1 MNIQDVQNELNQ
13 LRNLFS
19 NEVNALKEQLAQL
32 QQAMDRLNQTQP
44 LHQPASVQ
52 EQMSQQIMSRTT
64 QPDHE
69 AHQYTGR

>member
-1 MNIQDVQNELNQ
+1 MNIKDVQYELNQ
-13 LRNLFS
+13 LRNQFS

-32 QQAMDRLNQTQP
+32 QQSMDRLSQTQSF
-44 LHQPASVQ
+44 HQPASVQ
-52 EQMSQQIMSRTT
+52 EQMSQQIISRTT